1 MKIMDIT
8 SIIYNAAGL
17 LLGAIVSIVIYLK
30 ENKRRKT
37 DQQKILD
44 LEKAMIS
51 YSYIKDKAYNLY
63 NNGNYNESLDV
74 FKKYLY
80 NNRDDKEWNEIITY
94 IFRKETEKIFSSNIC
109 FNNMQKPNTALLLQ
123 AFISMQDSS
132 NIISPYPDIIKTL
145 IDDFAKAFGR
155 KMNSALFLIALLD
168 NDWQKAKN
176 LLPSVNMLKDSYN
189 NVIFE
194 RYISAYIDKKMG
206 IDDNSIVEDVPF

>member
-74 FKKYLY
+74 FKKYLCT
-80 NNRDDKEWNEIITY
+80 NRDDKEWNEIITY
-94 IFRKETEKIFSSNIC
+94 IFRKETEKIFSGVLS
-109 FNNMQKPNTALLLQ
+109 FKDVQKPNTALLVQ
-123 AFISMQDSS
+123 AFISMEDSR
-132 NIISPYPDIIKTL
+132 NNISPYPDIIKTL
-145 IDDFAKAFGR
+145 IDDFAKTFGR

-168 NDWQKAKN
+168 NNWQKAKEY
-176 LLPSVNMLKDSYN
+176 LPTVNMLKNSYN
-189 NVIFE
+189 NAVFE
-194 RYISAYIDKKMG
+194 RYILTYT
-206 IDDNSIVEDVPF
+206 